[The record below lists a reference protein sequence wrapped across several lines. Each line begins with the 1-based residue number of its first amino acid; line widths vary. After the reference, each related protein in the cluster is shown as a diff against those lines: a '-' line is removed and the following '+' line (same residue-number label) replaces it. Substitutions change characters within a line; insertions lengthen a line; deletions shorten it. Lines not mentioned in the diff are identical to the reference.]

1 MMSSE
6 RSRAGGFSL
15 IELMIAVGIIAI
27 IAAIAIPAYQN
38 YLQTAREGVL
48 LHNISTMR
56 IFQEDFRL
64 RTGNYAAF
72 TWESNAP
79 SANPIGWEPDSDGA
93 DSTYVVTVDGNTYTV
108 TATDG
113 AGTTVERTFP

>member
-1 MMSSE
+1 MKMS
-6 RSRAGGFSL
+6 RGFSL
-15 IELMIAVGIIAI
+15 IELMVAVGIIAI
-27 IAAIAIPAYQN
+27 IAAIAVPAYQN
-38 YLQTAREGVL
+38 YLETAREGVL

-72 TWESNAP
+72 SWDSDNPTNT
-79 SANPIGWEPDSDGA
+79 PIGWQPDSDGA
-93 DSTYVVTVDGNTYTV
+93 SVDYVVTVAGNSYTV

-113 AGTTVERTFP
+113 AGTTVTRTFP